1 MINFRR
7 KQFMIKFI
15 RKIFSLENLKETML
29 YISFS
34 NIENTTEENLNLLQA
49 IKNIKN
55 TSNCKNDIDNEKI
68 QIKKAS

>member
-1 MINFRR
+1 
-7 KQFMIKFI
+7 MIKFI

-49 IKNIKN
+49 IKNIRN
-55 TSNCKNDIDNEKI
+55 TSNRTNDIDNEEI

>member
-1 MINFRR
+1 
-7 KQFMIKFI
+7 MIKFI